1 MMNITLQHSAA
12 DTKMST
18 LTCRSRNIE
27 IRTYEIYCT
36 ECFAATVVTQL
47 QDGVWGNNSLPTCCG
62 SGSNE
67 HHGFMEEQNNQMA
80 DQLSSKV
87 SVLKRITIAI
97 GDDVR
102 EQNRFLNEVE
112 SDFDSSKSLLG
123 STMRKLTSVYRAGGK
138 SLMLY
143 VILFCFFVFFARHL
157 ARH

>member
-1 MMNITLQHSAA
+1 MCLGTNLRHALYCVHVCRFSQFVDVSTSFA
-12 DTKMST
+12 DVILLADMST
-18 LTCRSRNIE
+18 FR
-27 IRTYEIYCT
+27 
-36 ECFAATVVTQL
+36 
-47 QDGVWGNNSLPTCCG
+47 GNG
-62 SGSNE
+62 FGGNE

-87 SVLKRITIAI
+87 SALKRITIAI

-102 EQNRFLNEVE
+102 EQNRLLNEME

-143 VILFCFFVFFARHL
+143 VILFCFFVFFVTYYL